1 MNTKKDYIE
10 QIQNDID
17 KYKDKISKIDIL
29 LENYNSNNKS
39 ELLDHRKNLK
49 DKFEKAESMLE
60 KIKSGG
66 EEEYEKIKGE
76 ASEVFDGVKEAF
88 HEFSSFLTIE
98 QLYRA
103 KDEIIDYGNEKLD
116 EAQELLKQ
124 HPLTAAASAL
134 TLGFVI
140 GSLFTRSK

>member
-1 MNTKKDYIE
+1 MKTKEDYIE
-10 QIQNDID
+10 QIQKNID
-17 KYKDKISKIDIL
+17 KYKDKISKTDKL
-29 LENYNSNNKS
+29 LENYHSNNKS

-49 DKFEKAESMLE
+49 NKFEKAEGMLE
-60 KIKSGG
+60 KIKFAG
-66 EEEYEKIKGE
+66 EKEYEQIKEE
-76 ASEVFDGVKEAF
+76 ASEVFDGIKEAF

-98 QLYRA
+98 QLYHA

-124 HPLTAAASAL
+124 HPLAAAASAL
-134 TLGFVI
+134 TLGFII